1 MSRLRTKEKP
11 IAVQESDDDIDDDEE
26 DEEVEEENPDGVF
39 ELPEKLEECHWQR
52 RSITDL
58 YDMMSSPFL
67 DLNPDYQRD
76 VVWNSDRM
84 TKLINSL
91 ICNYYIPP
99 VIFNVQTIKTEEG
112 GERFLRISIDGKQ
125 RLSSIR
131 EFVNGN
137 IPCTDKHGRKW
148 FFKDNGSPSGKKK
161 RLLNEKFK
169 QHFLSQELLC
179 AEYAALER
187 KQEEDLFSRVQLGVP
202 LTPAE
207 KLRASSGAW
216 QAFAL
221 EIEQKY
227 PNLMQTVDNR
237 RGRSFQLILQIFKQI
252 LNSED
257 QNSKYSAGAISLKAF
272 CERTNLLDEPFRATV
287 KNVFYKYN
295 EILKR
300 HPETFQ
306 NHNYTHATKY
316 SPIEFVASALLI
328 HQHPNRTNPT
338 LLSGDILK
346 MRQVVR
352 EERQDLRS
360 NSSTWSSL
368 MNRNVQQNMT
378 PRDGVREVQNLNTR
392 TPEGSNNVQQSV
404 APGKSGPQAR
414 RLSKRAV
421 PSADSYSPAP
431 SSLQSPHTHMG
442 PGGEFEQ
449 HREALAS
456 QRYSIASLPPRPST
470 SQTQAPTA
478 PLRQPAAECPG
489 DRFMAITRT
498 HNRIT
503 NEAWNESSLGGST
516 SYSSPQR
523 PIKRPRIENEAS
535 RIKREE

>member
-1 MSRLRTKEKP
+1 MSRLRNKEKP
-11 IAVQESDDDIDDDEE
+11 VAVQESDDDIDDDED
-26 DEEVEEENPDGVF
+26 DEEMGAENSDGVF

-99 VIFNVQTIKTEEG
+99 LIFNVQTIKTEEG

-148 FFKDNGSPSGKKK
+148 FFKDNGSPSGKNK

-169 QHFLSQELLC
+169 QHFLGQELLC

-227 PNLMQTVDNR
+227 PDLMQTVDNR

-272 CERTNLLDEPFRATV
+272 CEQ
-287 KNVFYKYN
+287 
-295 EILKR
+295 
-300 HPETFQ
+300 TFQ

-368 MNRNVQQNMT
+368 MKYITDLEIHRGGMNNVT
-378 PRDGVREVQNLNTR
+378 PRDGVRGVQNLNTR
-392 TPEGSNNVQQSV
+392 TPDGSNNVQQSV
-404 APGKSGPQAR
+404 EPGKSGPQAR
-414 RLSKRAV
+414 RLSKRAA
-421 PSADSYSPAP
+421 PSTDSFSPAT
-431 SSLQSPHTHMG
+431 SSLQRPHTHVG
-442 PGGEFEQ
+442 PGGEFDQ
-449 HREALAS
+449 YQEALAS
-456 QRYSIASLPPRPST
+456 QRYAVASLPPRPST
-470 SQTQAPTA
+470 GQTQAPTA
-478 PLRQPAAECPG
+478 PLRQPAAERPG
-489 DRFMAITRT
+489 DRYRAITKT
-498 HNRIT
+498 HNGIA

-523 PIKRPRIENEAS
+523 PIKRPRVENEAS
-535 RIKREE
+535 RIKREG

>member
-1 MSRLRTKEKP
+1 M
-11 IAVQESDDDIDDDEE
+11 
-26 DEEVEEENPDGVF
+26 
-39 ELPEKLEECHWQR
+39 
-52 RSITDL
+52 
-58 YDMMSSPFL
+58 
-67 DLNPDYQRD
+67 
-76 VVWNSDRM
+76 
-84 TKLINSL
+84 
-91 ICNYYIPP
+91 
-99 VIFNVQTIKTEEG
+99 
-112 GERFLRISIDGKQ
+112 
-125 RLSSIR
+125 
-131 EFVNGN
+131 
-137 IPCTDKHGRKW
+137 
-148 FFKDNGSPSGKKK
+148 
-161 RLLNEKFK
+161 
-169 QHFLSQELLC
+169 
-179 AEYAALER
+179 
-187 KQEEDLFSRVQLGVP
+187 
-202 LTPAE
+202 
-207 KLRASSGAW
+207 
-216 QAFAL
+216 
-221 EIEQKY
+221 
-227 PNLMQTVDNR
+227 DNR

-272 CERTNLLDEPFRATV
+272 CERTKLLDEPFRATV

-368 MNRNVQQNMT
+368 MKYITDLEIHRGGMNVTSRGGARGDQNLNTRISGGTRNVQQNVT
-378 PRDGVREVQNLNTR
+378 PRDGVRGVQNLNTR
-392 TPEGSNNVQQSV
+392 TPEGSNNVQQSA

-421 PSADSYSPAP
+421 PSADSYNPAP
-431 SSLQSPHTHMG
+431 SSLQSPYTHVG

-456 QRYSIASLPPRPST
+456 QRYSVASLPPRPSI
-470 SQTQAPTA
+470 SQTQAPAA
-478 PLRQPAAECPG
+478 PLRQPTAERPG
-489 DRFMAITRT
+489 DRFMAITKT

-503 NEAWNESSLGGST
+503 NEAWDGSSLGGST